1 MEGRGREMGRR
12 GERGCGQGLSAA
24 LGSKVALASLL
35 QPPVLWLCQG
45 QARGAGLWAP
55 RGGEDRRCPPS
66 TDFCRLRVAGSGAS
80 WRGHPLP
87 TTLVATANGP
97 CVPCPSRP
105 SPHTPPQM
113 GRKPQA
119 ALLCRVRSAQGG
131 KRRCGLRVGL
141 SVLGG
146 RLQAGG
152 CLAPCSRAR
161 VLGDPIAPPQG
172 PCAHLTQQHPP
183 HPSVLQADVSPV
195 S

>member
-1 MEGRGREMGRR
+1 MGRSGLR
-12 GERGCGQGLSAA
+12 RRPGAVLPREARWRWPASCSGLSPW
-24 LGSKVALASLL
+24 LG
-35 QPPVLWLCQG
+35 QG

-55 RGGEDRRCPPS
+55 RGGGGRRCPPS

-87 TTLVATANGP
+87 TTLVASTANGP
-97 CVPCPSRP
+97 CVPCLSRP

-119 ALLCRVRSAQGG
+119 ALLCRVRSLCPA
-131 KRRCGLRVGL
+131 RRCGLRVGL

-152 CLAPCSRAR
+152 CLLGPVLPGR
-161 VLGDPIAPPQG
+161 VLGDPIARPPG
-172 PCAHLTQQHPP
+172 SPCTPAAAAPSRPLRPP
-183 HPSVLQADVSPV
+183 G
-195 S
+195 